1 MIPFA
6 KFLPASL
13 LGACCSMALLLAPVS
28 AMAASQCK
36 GLAQQQC
43 AGVASCLWVDGYKR
57 SDGREV
63 SGYCR
68 AQRGAKAGK
77 PSQALR
83 TSKVD

>member
-1 MIPFA
+1 MQFIKTF
-6 KFLPASL
+6 PACFSL
-13 LGACCSMALLLAPVS
+13 AVFVVLGPVTAS
-28 AMAASQCK
+28 AASACK
-36 GLAQQQC
+36 GIEKDAC
-43 AGVASCLWVDGYKR
+43 AAKDECLWVDGYKR

-68 AQRGAKAGK
+68 AQRGAKAGR